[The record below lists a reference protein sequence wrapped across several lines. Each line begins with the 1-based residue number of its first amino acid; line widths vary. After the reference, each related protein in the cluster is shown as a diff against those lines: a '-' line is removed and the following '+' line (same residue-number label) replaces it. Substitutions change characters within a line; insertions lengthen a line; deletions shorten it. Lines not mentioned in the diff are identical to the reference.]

1 MPNGGILSKN
11 LDTLFYSGSSHDRNQ
26 FGTIVFVNK
35 KLNSKV
41 VDYQDLGRRIC
52 KIWLRLK
59 PHNITIL
66 SVHAATEDKNEKKKE
81 EFYEKLKRA
90 YDFASRFDMKI
101 VMGDFNS
108 KIGKEDVYFP
118 TIGKHSLHDITN
130 NNGYLLMNFASFK
143 NMVIASTWFPH
154 KHIHKGTWKAPGG
167 NTINQIDHVMVDRR
181 YASH

>member
-11 LDTLFYSGSSHDRNQ
+11 LDTLYYSGSSYDRNQ
-26 FGTIVFVNK
+26 FGTGVFVNK

-41 VDYQDLGRRIC
+41 IDYQDLVLRIS

-66 SVHAATEDKNEKKKE
+66 SVHASTENKNEEEKE
-81 EFYEKLKRA
+81 EFYEELKRA
-90 YDFASRFDMKI
+90 YDLALRFDMKI

-130 NNGYLLMNFASFK
+130 NNGYLLVNFASSK
-143 NMVIASTWFPH
+143 NMVIANTWFPH
-154 KHIHKGTWKAPGG
+154 KQIYKGTWKARDG
-167 NTINQIDHVMVDRR
+167 NIKLIM
-181 YASH
+181 